1 MLTRN
6 YLFFLAISTL
16 LLVYFYFVQYFLTIN
31 IYDTYYMVSY
41 FFPVLLILIIGTI
54 IYLFKLRKQKQ
65 NN

>member
-6 YLFFLAISTL
+6 YLIFLAISTL

-54 IYLFKLRKQKQ
+54 IYFFRLRKQKQ